1 MERLGINVKLKKDTT
16 HSSSIV
22 SGRWS
27 SWMPNICFE
36 LRLPLS
42 MTLARLRVYY
52 STLCNLIGGITFV
65 PRIDNDMDWH
75 KRSMIALKRLRLCTA
90 LLCTTL
96 TARITNLW
104 PETRPLCRPFPI
116 IN

>member
-1 MERLGINVKLKKDTT
+1 MNVRLKKDTT

-36 LRLPLS
+36 LRLPFS

-52 STLCNLIGGITFV
+52 SMLCNLIGGITFV
-65 PRIDNDMDWH
+65 PRIDKEMDWH
-75 KRSMIALKRLRLCTA
+75 ERSMIALKRLRLCIA
-90 LLCTTL
+90 LLWTTL
-96 TARITNLW
+96 TAKITN
-104 PETRPLCRPFPI
+104 FVA
-116 IN
+116 